1 MLRKRVLKARSIK
14 PKIDTSELNITA
26 SACIVVTSE
35 SRDHPVQ
42 NAFDGHRG
50 PGGSEWIAEG
60 PGEQAIVLVFDSP
73 QTIRRIL
80 FEVEEE
86 ELARSQE
93 VRLLISRNNGSTFDD
108 LLRQGFNFSP
118 PGTVFEREQWE
129 VDIQEVTD
137 FQVRIVPDT
146 QGRSCRARL
155 TALAL
160 W

>member
-1 MLRKRVLKARSIK
+1 MLRKRFLKGRSIK

-80 FEVEEE
+80 FEAEEE
-86 ELARSQE
+86 EFARSQE
-93 VRLLISRNNGSTFDD
+93 VRLLISRNNGGTF
-108 LLRQGFNFSP
+108 
-118 PGTVFEREQWE
+118 
-129 VDIQEVTD
+129 
-137 FQVRIVPDT
+137 
-146 QGRSCRARL
+146 
-155 TALAL
+155 
-160 W
+160 